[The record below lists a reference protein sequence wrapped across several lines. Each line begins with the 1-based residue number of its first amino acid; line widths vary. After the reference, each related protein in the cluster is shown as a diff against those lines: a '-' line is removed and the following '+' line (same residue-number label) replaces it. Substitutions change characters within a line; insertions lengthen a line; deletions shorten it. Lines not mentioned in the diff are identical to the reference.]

1 MPMDIILSDR
11 LKQITDEK
19 FNNELQ
25 YQLNQFLATS
35 DYRSFHLYDSEF
47 FPLTILISLSIMDY
61 AIITVE
67 EITTDEIQPIKKNG
81 GRYL

>member
-1 MPMDIILSDR
+1 MKIILSDT

-25 YQLNQFLATS
+25 YQLNQFLADS
-35 DYRSFHLYDSEF
+35 NHIVFHLYDSEF
-47 FPLTILISLSIMDY
+47 LPLTILISLFLIDS
-61 AIITVE
+61 AVITVE